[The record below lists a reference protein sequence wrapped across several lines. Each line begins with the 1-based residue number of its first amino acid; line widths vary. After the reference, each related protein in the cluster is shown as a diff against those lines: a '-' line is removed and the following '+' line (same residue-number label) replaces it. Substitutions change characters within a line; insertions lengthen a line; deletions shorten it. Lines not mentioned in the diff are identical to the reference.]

1 MNKAKFQVNHT
12 RERLEWKRERVR
24 REGERERERE
34 RREREER
41 EERGRE
47 RERERDRG
55 REGERLGGSTS
66 YPRSSLG
73 PCFKWLGLVVRG
85 QERGHDSPHSQ

>member
-24 REGERERERE
+24 REGERERK
-34 RREREER
+34 ER

-47 RERERDRG
+47 RERER
-55 REGERLGGSTS
+55 ERDLGGQHHTLD
-66 YPRSSLG
+66 PL
-73 PCFKWLGLVVRG
+73 
-85 QERGHDSPHSQ
+85 

>member
-34 RREREER
+34 REGERK
-41 EERGRE
+41 
-47 RERERDRG
+47 
-55 REGERLGGSTS
+55 REGEILGGSTS

-85 QERGHDSPHSQ
+85 QERGHDSPHSQWLDPKGFSQVMSLL